1 MSHMIHYRDDLFLL
15 STQIKALD
23 AMLAVDADADFFR
36 DRGFGDILFIDQT
49 IKAIAGILAKNLHLV
64 DRNDYLRLL
73 ERLSLDFVST
83 LERLESGHSPLSAAL
98 ESHAQRIAGIAMEH
112 RELASDL
119 AGSLSERET
128 AEATDSSIVSGDE
141 LQKLLG
147 EGLL

>member
-36 DRGFGDILFIDQT
+36 DRAFGDILFIDST
-49 IKAIAGILAKNLHLV
+49 IKTIAGILAKNVHLV

-83 LERLESGHSPLSAAL
+83 LERVESGRSPLGQAL
-98 ESHAQRIAGIAMEH
+98 EAHSQRILSIAMEH
-112 RELASDL
+112 RDL
-119 AGSLSERET
+119 AADLDGSLSERET